1 VTQSRADQPAE
12 GSGNEA
18 DHSALRDELRTLI
31 HTWNPALTTDL
42 GDSTSLIASGLI
54 DSLALFNL
62 ILWIETKSGRTIDA
76 VSIDA
81 AREWD
86 SIAAILRYLDRAPQE
101 PRTVTPEPIKPERR
115 RSRYQ
120 VVKYDS
126 SVKRAVAEFQ
136 TGLWSPE
143 PDRNL
148 RYLEWKYEENPFQG
162 GHIFLALDG
171 DNIVGMRGFYP
182 SLWEVGA
189 PTRRVPFLV
198 ADDLLVSEQ
207 HRNKGVSKELMRTA
221 RDHLRT
227 SGERY
232 VINISGGPITV
243 VESLATGWRSAGVLG
258 PIARK
263 RSRFAQYPKLRQ
275 RVRRYISASPANR
288 GYQLDEPTPFARLH
302 RGQTRY
308 QTDPSLSVEIDDRPR
323 ISAMVDLIQRIGHD
337 GRWRHVRDE
346 LYLRWRYRNP
356 LREYRFLYAGD
367 DLALSGFLV
376 LRRSIDRDPPSQ
388 EVSIV
393 DMEAINEEVESAL
406 VNVAIRKG
414 EFDDIAAWTGTL
426 SRHTQNELR
435 RLGFSLGTARLT
447 ASGTPCILVWS
458 LDEAEGDARWHLDGT
473 ALLEPSE
480 WDMRSIYTMVG

>member
-1 VTQSRADQPAE
+1 VTQSRADQTAE
-12 GSGNEA
+12 SNGNEA
-18 DHSALRDELRTLI
+18 DALRDELRTLI
-31 HTWNPALTTDL
+31 HTWNPGITTDL
-42 GDSTSLIASGLI
+42 GDRTSLIASGLI

-76 VSIDA
+76 ASIDA

-86 SIAAILRYLDRAPQE
+86 SIAAILRYLDRSPRE
-101 PRTVTPEPIKPERR
+101 PRTVTAEPVKPERR
-115 RSRYQ
+115 PSRYL

-136 TGLWSPE
+136 TGLWSPD

-148 RYLEWKYEENPFQG
+148 RYLEWKYEENPFPG

-171 DNIVGMRGFYP
+171 DNIAGMRGFYP

-207 HRNKGVSKELMRTA
+207 HRNKGLVSELMRA
-221 RDHLRT
+221 AGDHLRA

-263 RSRFAQYPKLRQ
+263 RSRFTQYPKLRQ
-275 RVRRYISASPANR
+275 WVRRYTSASP
-288 GYQLDEPTPFARLH
+288 TPFPRLP
-302 RGQTRY
+302 RGHTRY
-308 QTDPSLSVEIDDRPR
+308 QTDLSLSVEIDDRPR

-376 LRRSIDRDPPSQ
+376 LKRSIDRDPPSQ
-388 EVSIV
+388 EISIV

-406 VNVAIRKG
+406 VEVAVRKG
-414 EFDDIAAWTGTL
+414 GFDDIAAWSGTL

-435 RLGFSLGTARLT
+435 RMGFGLDTARLT
-447 ASGTPCILVWS
+447 AAGAPCILVWS
-458 LDEAEGDARWHLDGT
+458 LDEAAGDARWNLDGA

-480 WDMRSIYTMVG
+480 WDMRSIYTMAG

>member
-1 VTQSRADQPAE
+1 VTQSRPDQPAE
-12 GSGNEA
+12 GSRNAA
-18 DHSALRDELRTLI
+18 DDSALRDELRTLI
-31 HTWNPALTTDL
+31 CTWNPALTNL

-62 ILWIETKSGRTIDA
+62 ILWIETKSGRTLDA
-76 VSIDA
+76 ASIDA

-86 SIAAILRYLDRAPQE
+86 SITAILRYLDRSPDE
-101 PRTVTPEPIKPERR
+101 PRSPTPQSVTPERR
-115 RSRYQ
+115 PSRYQ

-136 TGLWSPE
+136 TGLWSPDH
-143 PDRNL
+143 DRNL
-148 RYLEWKYEENPFQG
+148 RYLEWKYEDNPFQG

-182 SLWEVGA
+182 SLWEVGV
-189 PTRRVPFLV
+189 PTRRIPFLV
-198 ADDLLVSEQ
+198 ADDLLVAEQ
-207 HRNKGVSKELMRTA
+207 HRNKGLVSELMRTA

-243 VESLATGWRSAGVLG
+243 VESLATGWRSAGLLG

-263 RSRFAQYPKLRQ
+263 RSRFTQYPKLRQ
-275 RVRRYISASPANR
+275 WVRKYISASPANR
-288 GYQLDEPTPFARLH
+288 GYQLDEPTPFSRLH
-302 RGQTRY
+302 RGQTWY
-308 QTDPSLSVEIDDRPR
+308 QTNLSLRVEIDDRPR
-323 ISAMVDLIQRIGHD
+323 ISAMIDLIQRIGHD

-367 DLALSGFLV
+367 ERALSGFLV

-393 DMEAINEEVESAL
+393 DIEAVNEDVKSAL
-406 VNVAIRKG
+406 LNVAIRKG
-414 EFDDIAAWTGTL
+414 GFDDIAAWMGTL
-426 SRHTQNELR
+426 SGDTQNELR
-435 RLGFSLGTARLT
+435 RLGFSLDTARLT
-447 ASGTPCILVWS
+447 ASATPCILVWS
-458 LDEAEGDARWHLDGT
+458 LDQAEGDAHWDLDG
-473 ALLEPSE
+473 APLLERSE